1 MSQRLD
7 SVKNNCCF
15 VKKTRVYNGKSLTL
29 SDAYSA
35 QQLIKIMLCLTKKG
49 TTIMC
54 TIHQPSS
61 QIFDMF
67 HSVLL
72 LTEGRICFNGRPSEA
87 ISFFSR

>member
-1 MSQRLD
+1 MYS
-7 SVKNNCCF
+7 
-15 VKKTRVYNGKSLTL
+15 KKSTQ

-35 QQLIKIMLCLTKKG
+35 QQLIKILLRLTKQG

-67 HSVLL
+67 HTVLL

-87 ISFFSR
+87 IEFFSR